1 MGNVF
6 IDVMKVNRID
16 HLVLTTSDIEQTI
29 NFYTTILGMELISVE
44 GGRKSLRF
52 GTQKINLHEAGQE
65 ISPHARHPLPGS
77 TDLCFITETSIQ
89 QVVEHLHSSGI
100 TLLKGPTKRIGA
112 TGPLFSIYIQ
122 DPDGNLLELSN
133 HLKE

>member
-6 IDVMKVNRID
+6 IDVMKVNKID

-65 ISPHARHPLPGS
+65 ISPHAKHPLPGS
-77 TDLCFITETSIQ
+77 TDLCFITATSIQ

-100 TLLKGPTKRIGA
+100 TPLEGPTKRIGA
-112 TGPLFSIYIQ
+112 TGPLLSIYIQ

>member
-6 IDVMKVNRID
+6 IDVMKVNKID

-65 ISPHARHPLPGS
+65 ISPHAKHPLPGS

-100 TLLKGPTKRIGA
+100 TLLEGPTKRIGT
-112 TGPLFSIYIQ
+112 TGPLLSIYIQ